1 MNAKEPNGAWQ
12 GLSLERPQKVT
23 TIYYQ
28 FRNDDNNIRI
38 GDTYELMY
46 WSEAGEWKSAGKVI
60 ADKEQVTYNDIP
72 SQTLYLLHNHSRGN
86 EERIFTYENGT
97 QIWW

>member
-1 MNAKEPNGAWQ
+1 
-12 GLSLERPQKVT
+12 
-23 TIYYQ
+23 
-28 FRNDDNNIRI
+28 
-38 GDTYELMY
+38 MY

-72 SQTLYLLHNHSRGN
+72 SQTLYLLPNHSRGN